1 MGGPL
6 LALFLG
12 GIIMRI
18 PIGFALAA
26 ASMGVLFIM
35 TDYPLQVG
43 AQRIVAGITP
53 FGLLA
58 IPLFILAGGLMGAG
72 GLTKRMLAFAEVLV
86 GGMRAGLA
94 QTTMLA
100 SLIFGGISGSSVA
113 NLSSLGRIMTPAMI
127 SRGYT
132 RGYTAAVNAT
142 APVNDPIM
150 PPSITMI
157 VFGVVTGTSIGNLF
171 FAGIVPAF
179 IFIGLMMLVV
189 HFTVLKQGFT
199 DEVKAKAANPK
210 DIGKIAKEDRPSASK
225 AFVEAIPALIMPVII
240 LVGIRGGFFTPT
252 EAAAVAVVYAL
263 LVGLL
268 YRELTFKTLIY
279 GAIDSAITVGLIM
292 LVLAAAQLYSWAL
305 TAGRVPE
312 QIADALFSVSDNKY
326 VILLMM
332 NVLLLIAGMFLEANA
347 ALIIIAPI
355 LLPVALA
362 IGMDPVHLGIVV
374 VVNMS
379 IGLITPPVGIVLMLA
394 AALAKVS
401 MVKAIK
407 AVLPFLGV
415 MLIYLMLITYVP
427 EISLWLPRAAV
438 APTEGKQP

>member
-86 GGMRAGLA
+86 GGMRGGLA

-279 GAIDSAITVGLIM
+279 GMIDSAITVGLIM

-427 EISLWLPRAAV
+427 EISLWLPRV
-438 APTEGKQP
+438 LL

>member
-86 GGMRAGLA
+86 GGMRGGLA

-132 RGYTAAVNAT
+132 REYTAAVNAT

-199 DEVKAKAANPK
+199 DEVKAKAASPK

-268 YRELTFKTLIY
+268 YRELNFKTLIY
-279 GAIDSAITVGLIM
+279 GMIDSAITVGLIM

-312 QIADALFSVSDNKY
+312 QIADALFSVSDNKF

-394 AALAKVS
+394 AALAKIS

-427 EISLWLPRAAV
+427 EISLWLPRV
-438 APTEGKQP
+438 LL